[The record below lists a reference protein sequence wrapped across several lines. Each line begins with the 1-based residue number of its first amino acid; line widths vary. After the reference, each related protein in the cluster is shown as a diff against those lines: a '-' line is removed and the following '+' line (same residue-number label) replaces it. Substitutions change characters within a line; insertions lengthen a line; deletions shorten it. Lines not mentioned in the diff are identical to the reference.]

1 MHCTVS
7 IRSFGS
13 FCTALFAA
21 VAAFGSTVKSLAS
34 PGSSRLALT
43 RTERGVSRLVS
54 ALPEQAQNLA
64 QFVAFPL
71 RSSAAGLIIV
81 RPFLNEI
88 QSEGT
93 VSPARVDGPFA
104 ASVRRR
110 MSSLAQAFSEYTP
123 ARKLSHFAARS
134 GLGRVRSRFLP
145 RPLGVSLP
153 CCPPG
158 IRVRGPPPFLKIH
171 LIFTLR
177 KEASLCPPRTRRDR
191 APKGPAVPVIR
202 PRA

>member
-1 MHCTVS
+1 MDCTVS

-88 QSEGT
+88 QSEGAFD
-93 VSPARVDGPFA
+93 SARVEGPFA

-110 MSSLAQAFSEYTP
+110 RMSLAQALSEYTP
-123 ARKLSHFAARS
+123 ARKPWLFAPRS
-134 GLGRVRSRFLP
+134 GLGRFGWRFP
-145 RPLGVSLP
+145 TRLGASLF

-158 IRVRGPPPFLKIH
+158 TLARGPPPVLKIH
-171 LIFTLR
+171 PI
-177 KEASLCPPRTRRDR
+177 SLADRRHRHVGLEPTETGPRR
-191 APKGPAVPVIR
+191 AR
-202 PRA
+202 